1 MGERLLEYKL
11 GNRISEKLPLSL

>member
-1 MGERLLEYKL
+1 MGERLLEYML